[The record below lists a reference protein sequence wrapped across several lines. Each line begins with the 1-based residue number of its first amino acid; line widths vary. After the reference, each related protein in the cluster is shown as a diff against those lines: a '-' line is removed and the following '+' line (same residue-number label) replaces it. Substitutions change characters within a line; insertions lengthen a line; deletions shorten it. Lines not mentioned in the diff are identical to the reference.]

1 MPLPRSVA
9 RFNRLVT
16 NRILGPLARH
26 LPHFGVVVHRG
37 RKTGRPYRTP
47 VNVFSRPGG
56 YVIAL
61 TYGRDSDWVRN
72 VLAAGGCVLETHG
85 RSLRLTQPH
94 LVHDEQHRAV
104 PAPLRFVGALG
115 HVDAFLEL
123 ALAADK
129 ADKADKMQRPP
140 RRATPSPSTRIAA

>member
-9 RFNRLVT
+9 RFNRVVT
-16 NRILGPLARH
+16 NRVLGPLARH

-37 RKTGRPYRTP
+37 RQTGRLYRTP
-47 VNVFSRPGG
+47 VNVFRRPGG

-72 VLAAGGCVLETHG
+72 VLADGGCVLETRG
-85 RSLRLTQPH
+85 RALRLTRPR

-104 PAPLRFVGALG
+104 PAPLRFVGTLG
-115 HVDAFLEL
+115 HVDDFLEL
-123 ALAADK
+123 TLAAD
-129 ADKADKMQRPP
+129 AAHQQHASRPQR
-140 RRATPSPSTRIAA
+140 AAA